1 MVTVKEGQKRRKEGR
16 KEEIGMEVG
25 KKGSEKQDRNWKM
38 EKKGKGMKKVEQ
50 KEMKEG
56 RMEGRKKGSGI
67 EVGKKE
73 IEKE

>member
-38 EKKGKGMKKVEQ
+38 EKKGKGMKKVE
-50 KEMKEG
+50 
-56 RMEGRKKGSGI
+56 
-67 EVGKKE
+67 
-73 IEKE
+73 